1 MIISRMIIT
10 NQKLI
15 IIITME
21 GKEVIQGIVIIFKEV
36 EVKVEVKVINII
48 INIAIINIEMIIIE
62 LIALLKKIFRIK
74 KNRILHLI
82 QNLIN
87 LIQIRLRVLRIQ
99 INLPCYIPIQ

>member
-1 MIISRMIIT
+1 
-10 NQKLI
+10 
-15 IIITME
+15 ME